1 MVYSEESAELKIFK
15 RVIREESSKA
25 EANKTGDKLL
35 DT

>member
-1 MVYSEESAELKIFK
+1 MVYGEESAELKNFK

-25 EANKTGDKLL
+25 EVNKTQDRLL